1 MVMKKI
7 GDLMT
12 VKVDVSNRTVFRVLG
27 IALLF
32 AVGVQLVIM
41 ASPALLL
48 IFIAF
53 FLAIALNPP
62 VDYLSRKM
70 PLESRGLA
78 TALVFIAVIALLTIL
93 ISTFLPPLIKQ
104 TNLLIEQI
112 PVYVET
118 LKQNEGF
125 ITSAIEQYN
134 LQSRSQQIQE
144 GIVNRISGAGEPI
157 VNFLGRVSSS
167 IISML
172 TVLVVTFFMLIEGPH
187 WVKSFWRVQ
196 SQEHRKHR
204 KRLARRMYRVIT
216 GFVNGQLL
224 IAGINAVATAV
235 ILLIL
240 GVPFALPLAATVGIL
255 GLIPV
260 IGATIGAVVIIVV
273 GLFQS
278 VTTGII
284 LAIYYVVYQQLE
296 NNVIQPAIQSKSL
309 GMSPLLILVSV
320 IIGISLAGILGGLLA
335 IPIAGCIKVL
345 IEDYTARH
353 DLNRD

>member
-1 MVMKKI
+1 MKKL

-12 VKVDVSNRTVFRVLG
+12 VKIDVSNQTVFRVLG

-32 AVGVQLVIM
+32 VIGIQLVIVT
-41 ASPALLL
+41 SQALLL

-62 VDYLSRKM
+62 VHYLSRKM
-70 PLESRGLA
+70 PWRSRGLA
-78 TALVFIAVIALLTIL
+78 TAVVFIVVIAFLAIL
-93 ISTFLPPLIKQ
+93 ISTFLPPLVRQ
-104 TNLLIEQI
+104 TNELIEQI
-112 PVYVET
+112 PVYVEI

-134 LQSRSQQIQE
+134 LQDRSQQIQE

-172 TVLVVTFFMLIEGPH
+172 TVLVLTFFMLIEGPR
-187 WVKSFWRVQ
+187 WVQSFWRVQ
-196 SQEHRKHR
+196 PKEHRKRR
-204 KRLARRMYRVIT
+204 KQLARRMYRVIT

-224 IAGINAVATAV
+224 IAAINAVATAIV
-235 ILLIL
+235 LLIL

-260 IGATIGAVVIIVV
+260 IGATIGAVVVISV

-278 VTTGII
+278 VTVGII
-284 LAIYYVVYQQLE
+284 LAIYYILYQQLE

-345 IEDYTARH
+345 VEDYTSRH
-353 DLNRD
+353 DLNQE